1 MTGRIIGHHSTI
13 FDFVNNKIFG
23 GIIMEVTFIG
33 NISKDAVLRQVGPEG
48 NKYSVLDIWVGENLG
63 RSNTPDTENKTAWR
77 KVTLW
82 RGYADKMA
90 QYLKKGRRIEVRG
103 FAGEAKSYTRGNEI
117 VSYLPVNASRIYFMD
132 SKREE
137 DLPPEEVLNQEPSA
151 EAVAISP
158 EDMPF

>member
-1 MTGRIIGHHSTI
+1 
-13 FDFVNNKIFG
+13 
-23 GIIMEVTFIG
+23 MEVTFIG
-33 NISKDAVLRQVGPEG
+33 NIAKNAELRQVGPDG
-48 NKYSVLDIWVGENLG
+48 AKYSVTDIWVGENLG
-63 RSNTPDTENKTAWR
+63 RSNTPDSETKTAWR

-90 QYLKKGRRIEVRG
+90 QYLTKGRRIEVRG

-117 VSYLPVNASRIYFMD
+117 VSYLPVTAQKIYFMD

-137 DLPPEEVLNQEPSA
+137 NLPPEEVLNEEPVA